1 MTLTVKLDAE
11 LEAALERRCA
21 ADGATKS
28 ALVQAALRDY
38 LANVR
43 SPYELGRDLFGRH
56 ASGREDLSTR
66 RHELYAQ
73 LTDAKRRARR

>member
-1 MTLTVKLDAE
+1 MTLTVKLAPD

-38 LANVR
+38 LVHVR
-43 SPYELGRDLFGRH
+43 SPYELGKDLFGRH
-56 ASGREDLSTR
+56 ASGADDLSTR
-66 RHELYAQ
+66 RRERYAR
-73 LTDAKRRARR
+73 LVDAKRRARR

>member
-1 MTLTVKLDAE
+1 MTLTVKLDPD

-38 LANVR
+38 LAHAR
-43 SPYELGRDLFGRH
+43 SPYELGKDLFGRH
-56 ASGREDLSTR
+56 ASGRDDLSTR
-66 RHELYAQ
+66 RRELYAR
-73 LTDAKRRARR
+73 LTDAKRRARG